1 MPKKIYFFI
10 LFLLV
15 GCSCFSQ
22 RKSFEDYYNEA
33 KSFTGDFRSY
43 KVIIVRSDTSFAP
56 RYDIQSKRLRT
67 YFPFLNTMKEVEKNP
82 DCFIKIIIKDSN
94 QLVDYRWV
102 SGTVE
107 ENVYELI
114 VSYDLKFLL
123 QFDAGDKGNMTM
135 PLCDFIHYDLFPTNL
150 SGQITLKNY
159 YSGKVLTDDQR
170 KLNDINTWMEAAEH
184 TLKRTA
190 EFSDQFSSTLK
201 KFTRQ

>member
-1 MPKKIYFFI
+1 MQLKAHFFI
-10 LFLLV
+10 LFLFI
-15 GCSCFSQ
+15 GGSCFSQ
-22 RKSFEDYYNEA
+22 KKSFEDYYNEA
-33 KSFTGDFRSY
+33 KSFIGNFKSY

-56 RYDIQSKRLRT
+56 RYDIQSKRLRMH
-67 YFPFLNTMKEVEKNP
+67 FPFLNTMREVDKEP
-82 DCFIKIIIKDSN
+82 DFFIKIIIKDSN
-94 QLVDYRWV
+94 DLVDYRWI

-135 PLCDFIHYDLFPTNL
+135 PLCDFIHYDLFPTTL
-150 SGQITLKNY
+150 SRQITLVNY
-159 YSGKVLTDDQR
+159 NSGKVLTDDQR
-170 KLNDINTWMEAAEH
+170 KLNDINTWMEGAEH
-184 TLKRTA
+184 ALKRA